1 VAERPVVLPPEFA
14 GCVML
19 KIRAYNAAAA
29 INVADYAE
37 RALRLRRGTIDRM
50 TATRAAVAHSRVL
63 MASIDTL
70 VAELT
75 SELTRKGWLWPA
87 HRTLESPSQW
97 RSSAQETR
105 VRAETMRD
113 ATAAGGN
120 NVTHEFSAGGSAP
133 ALAVQMYWEI
143 LVDDTED
150 GYVSAYAE
158 PYGLYVNQFG
168 HTFYW
173 YVLEDADDDKDA
185 IEVAEGR
192 ASSLV
197 AAMAAAEAAARK
209 QR

>member
-29 INVADYAE
+29 INLADYAE
-37 RALRLRRGTIDRM
+37 RALRLRRGTKDRM
-50 TATRAAVAHSRVL
+50 IATQAAVCHSRSL
-63 MASIDTL
+63 IADIDTL
-70 VAELT
+70 VA
-75 SELTRKGWLWPA
+75 ELTRKGWLWPA

-105 VRAETMRD
+105 LRAETMRD
-113 ATAAGGN
+113 AATAGGN
-120 NVTHEFSAGGSAP
+120 NVTHENSAGGSAP
-133 ALAVQMYWEI
+133 ALAVQMDWEI

-185 IEVAEGR
+185 IEVAEGH

-197 AAMAAAEAAARK
+197 AAMAAAEAAAKKSR
-209 QR
+209 